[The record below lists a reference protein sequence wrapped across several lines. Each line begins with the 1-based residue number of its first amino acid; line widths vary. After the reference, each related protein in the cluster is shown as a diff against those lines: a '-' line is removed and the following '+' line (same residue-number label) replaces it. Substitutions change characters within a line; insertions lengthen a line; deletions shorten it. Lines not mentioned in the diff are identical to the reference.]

1 MKVLLSDVDGNDRI
15 AHRDDAEFAE
25 FMGEY
30 APVLVRVTVLAGA
43 LGEGGSGRLHVIDSD
58 VHGPMNR
65 QASHNRLWRR
75 CVSPF

>member
-43 LGEGGSGRLHVIDSD
+43 LGEGGSGRLHVIETRTC
-58 VHGPMNR
+58 M
-65 QASHNRLWRR
+65 A
-75 CVSPF
+75 